1 MRGSPL
7 LRTLLLLIV
16 VGATAI
22 GLRILTGP
30 AITPFPAKQ
39 AIPTPAGHSSVTPFV
54 LELSKPAKSVNIET
68 LDGKQLAHPA
78 CDVSAVLAGK
88 SNCHPKPLTLPCG
101 SSGRRPPFPRTPV
114 LCDLLSNLQ
123 ASRPFPTSLSRAATW
138 MTFGNS
144 LAMTETHHD
153 RCAHH
158 AHHHEL
164 VIDSLCV
171 RYRKVT
177 ALIDVSLATS
187 CGNRV
192 ALIGPNGAGKSTLLK
207 AIAGLVPRVTGTI
220 RWRGTPVH
228 RWSREFAY
236 LPQREE
242 IDWSFPI
249 TVRGLVE
256 MGRYPQ
262 TGWSA
267 RIARR
272 RLSGRGPGSC
282 IHGLGESRTPPDP
295 RAFRWPATT
304 RFSPRALAQEAHVL
318 LLDEPFTGLDRNA
331 ARSLGGL
338 LARLAHEGRLVI
350 ASHHDLRTA
359 AGLFDEVL
367 LLNTRQ
373 IAFGP
378 APDMATSDLIE
389 TTFSQANV

>member
-1 MRGSPL
+1 
-7 LRTLLLLIV
+7 
-16 VGATAI
+16 
-22 GLRILTGP
+22 
-30 AITPFPAKQ
+30 
-39 AIPTPAGHSSVTPFV
+39 
-54 LELSKPAKSVNIET
+54 
-68 LDGKQLAHPA
+68 
-78 CDVSAVLAGK
+78 
-88 SNCHPKPLTLPCG
+88 
-101 SSGRRPPFPRTPV
+101 
-114 LCDLLSNLQ
+114 
-123 ASRPFPTSLSRAATW
+123 
-138 MTFGNS
+138 
-144 LAMTETHHD
+144 MTETHHD

-262 TGWSA
+262 TGWWRAFSA
-267 RIARR
+267 ADSQAVDQALASMGLENLEHRQIRE
-272 RLSGRGPGSC
+272 LSGGQQQRVF
-282 IHGLGESRTPPDP
+282 L
-295 RAFRWPATT
+295 A
-304 RFSPRALAQEAHVL
+304 RALAQEAHVL
-318 LLDEPFTGLDRNA
+318 LLDEPFAGLDRNA

-359 AGLFDEVL
+359 AGLFDEIL

-389 TTFSQANV
+389 TTFSQANI